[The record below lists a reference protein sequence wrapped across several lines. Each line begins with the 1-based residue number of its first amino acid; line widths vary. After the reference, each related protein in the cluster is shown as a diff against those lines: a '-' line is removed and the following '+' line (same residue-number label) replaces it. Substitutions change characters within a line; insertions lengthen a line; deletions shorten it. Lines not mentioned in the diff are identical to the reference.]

1 VTTNEKT
8 PFKKEFDFAAEDFIH
23 FIQVEK
29 GLSKNTILSYG
40 NDLES
45 YGLYMDQVERIQ
57 GLANIMRIHIIGYL
71 KYLKERD
78 LTARTMARQLATIRS
93 FHQFLIR
100 EVDGMKDDPS
110 LLIEIPKAPKVLP
123 KVLSLTEV
131 EALLEVSDSSEFG
144 LRDKAMLELLYA
156 TGMRVSELLSL
167 NLSDVNL
174 TMGFVRCLGKGSKE
188 RIIPL
193 GKLAINSIEQYLKM
207 ARMKL
212 IGKKQNDALF
222 LNHHGNRM
230 SRQGFWKNLK
240 KQAEKANIQHELTPH
255 TLRHSFATHLL
266 ENGADLRSVQEM
278 LGHADIST
286 TQIYTHVTKSRLKDV
301 YKEFH
306 PRA

>member
-1 VTTNEKT
+1 MTTNEKT
-8 PFKKEFDFAAEDFIH
+8 PFKKEFDFAVEDFIH
-23 FIQVEK
+23 FIQIEK

-57 GLANIMRIHIIGYL
+57 GLSTITRIHIIGYL
-71 KYLKERD
+71 KYLKDRD

-123 KVLSLTEV
+123 KVLSLAEV
-131 EALLEVSDSSEFG
+131 EALLEVTDSSEFG

-167 NLSDVNL
+167 NLSDINL

-286 TQIYTHVTKSRLKDV
+286 TQIYTHVTKNRLKDV